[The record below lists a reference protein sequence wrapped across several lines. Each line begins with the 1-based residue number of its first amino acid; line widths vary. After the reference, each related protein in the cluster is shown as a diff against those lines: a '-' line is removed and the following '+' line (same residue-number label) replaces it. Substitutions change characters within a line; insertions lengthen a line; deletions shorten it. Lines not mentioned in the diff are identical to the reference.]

1 MGGYYMQ
8 VRGYYMQVRNDRRQV
23 HSLTSEQGREVD
35 AMLRKICEIAESVFF
50 QKTYE
55 YKSNHIQ

>member
-1 MGGYYMQ
+1 MQ

-35 AMLRKICEIAESVFF
+35 AMLRKICEIAESVCF
-50 QKTYE
+50 QKNYE